1 MLVSSQENWSTV
13 RELAA
18 LHIELDFVRPI
29 YHLEIAGELGS
40 GAAVRLW
47 TVSSGSGASSS

>member
-18 LHIELDFVRPI
+18 LHIELDLVRPI